1 METVTLNNGMQMPV
15 LGFGTYQ
22 IESVNTKKAVKQAIN
37 AGYRLIDT
45 AQYYG
50 NEAGVGQAVK
60 ESGISR
66 DQFFITTKTPLS
78 GYAETKAGIDES
90 LLEGKMDYYDMVLIH
105 WPIPDYL
112 DSYVALED
120 AVKEGKIRAIGV
132 SNFNHQQLQKVLDE
146 ATVKPAVNQVETHL
160 MWQQQKMHQFLTEHQ
175 MVHEAWSPLG
185 QAAETI
191 MGNKV
196 LATLAQ
202 QYHKTPAQISLRFL
216 IQEGV
221 VVIPKATHLKYV
233 KENID
238 LFDFAL
244 SNEERQLLRAQDQR
258 KSLEGW
264 PSAMAMER
272 DY

>member
-90 LLEGKMDYYDMVLIH
+90 LLEGKMDY
-105 WPIPDYL
+105 
-112 DSYVALED
+112 
-120 AVKEGKIRAIGV
+120 
-132 SNFNHQQLQKVLDE
+132 
-146 ATVKPAVNQVETHL
+146 
-160 MWQQQKMHQFLTEHQ
+160 
-175 MVHEAWSPLG
+175 
-185 QAAETI
+185 
-191 MGNKV
+191 
-196 LATLAQ
+196 
-202 QYHKTPAQISLRFL
+202 
-216 IQEGV
+216 
-221 VVIPKATHLKYV
+221 
-233 KENID
+233 
-238 LFDFAL
+238 
-244 SNEERQLLRAQDQR
+244 
-258 KSLEGW
+258 
-264 PSAMAMER
+264 
-272 DY
+272 

>member
-1 METVTLNNGMQMPV
+1 
-15 LGFGTYQ
+15 
-22 IESVNTKKAVKQAIN
+22 
-37 AGYRLIDT
+37 
-45 AQYYG
+45 
-50 NEAGVGQAVK
+50 
-60 ESGISR
+60 
-66 DQFFITTKTPLS
+66 
-78 GYAETKAGIDES
+78 
-90 LLEGKMDYYDMVLIH
+90 MVLIH

-132 SNFNHQQLQKVLDE
+132 SNFNHEQLQKVLDK
-146 ATVKPAVNQVETHL
+146 ATIKPVVNQVETHL
-160 MWQQQKMHQFLTEHQ
+160 MWQQQKMHHFLTEHQ

-185 QAAETI
+185 QVTETI
-191 MGNKV
+191 MGNEV
-196 LATLAQ
+196 LTSLAQ

-244 SNEERQLLRAQDQR
+244 TDEERKLLQAQDQR